1 MKWQKIF
8 LHKAFIVSLCIILVS
23 GLAWYGIKSLQQ
35 RRAEHDAFIGDIENL
50 YYFLKKEPFNMET
63 YAVLQEGDSVA
74 ISVWQNVLST
84 SEMNVKKY
92 SLMVNEHVHDYAH
105 YKEIELLK
113 KLSEGLELFKELRTE
128 NRERVEG
135 RPEYDMS
142 DFQGLKEKLNGIL
155 SEVAQKARD
164 FNIDLR

>member
-8 LHKAFIVSLCIILVS
+8 LHKAFILSLCLILVS
-23 GLAWYGIKSLQQ
+23 GLAWYGIKTLQT

-63 YAVLQEGDSVA
+63 YAVLKEGDSVA
-74 ISVWQNVLST
+74 ISVWQNVIST

-92 SLMVNEHVHDYAH
+92 DLMINEHLHDYAH
-105 YKEIELLK
+105 YKEIAVLK
-113 KLSEGLELFKELRTE
+113 KLSEALEVFKEIRTE

-135 RPEYDMS
+135 RPEYDIS
-142 DFQGLKEKLNGIL
+142 DFQEQKDKLNSIL
-155 SEVAQKARD
+155 GEVVNIAKEH
-164 FNIDLR
+164 NIDLR

>member
-1 MKWQKIF
+1 MKWQKFF
-8 LHKAFIVSLCIILVS
+8 LHKAFIFSLCIILVS
-23 GLAWYGIKSLQQ
+23 VLAWYGIKTMQE

-74 ISVWQNVLST
+74 ISVWQNVIST
-84 SEMNVKKY
+84 SEMNVKRY
-92 SLMVNEHVHDYAH
+92 SLMINEHVHDYAH

-135 RPEYDMS
+135 SPEYDIS
-142 DFQGLKEKLNGIL
+142 DFQGLKEKLNEIL
-155 SEVAQKARD
+155 NEVAQKAKD
-164 FNIDLR
+164 YNIDLR